1 MTSIKLWK
9 IGFLKITYNLLIM
22 KIIKSVFEKSS
33 SKISECPKGNL
44 PEFALVGRS
53 NVGKSSLINTLLNKK
68 SIAKTSSKPGKT
80 ILINHFKINDKF
92 YLVDLPGYGYART
105 SKQIIKEIKL
115 IHKSYFKTRKQ
126 LLFTLLLI
134 DSRHKLQNI
143 DLEFMKYLNSM
154 MCPFVIIFT
163 KSDKIKSEILN
174 EKIKLYKD
182 SLVSHWEV
190 LPETFVTSAIDNK
203 GVDEILEFVNQ
214 SIKKYTI

>member
-1 MTSIKLWK
+1 
-9 IGFLKITYNLLIM
+9 M

-154 MCPFVIIFT
+154 MCPFIIVFT
-163 KSDKIKSEILN
+163 KSDKIKSDFVS

-182 SLVSHWEV
+182 SLLSYWED
-190 LPETFVTSAIDNK
+190 LPDTFVSSAWNSK

>member
-1 MTSIKLWK
+1 
-9 IGFLKITYNLLIM
+9 M

-126 LLFTLLLI
+126 LLFTFLLI
-134 DSRHKLQNI
+134 DSRHKLQKI

-163 KSDKIKSEILN
+163 KSDKIKSDILH

-190 LPETFVTSAIDNK
+190 LPETFVTSAMDNK
-203 GVDEILEFVNQ
+203 GVDEILEFINQ

>member
-1 MTSIKLWK
+1 
-9 IGFLKITYNLLIM
+9 M

-53 NVGKSSLINTLLNKK
+53 NVGKASLINTLLNKK

-163 KSDKIKSEILN
+163 KSDKIKSDILH

-203 GVDEILEFVNQ
+203 GVDEILEFLNQ
-214 SIKKYTI
+214 SIKKYTIQYPR

>member
-1 MTSIKLWK
+1 
-9 IGFLKITYNLLIM
+9 M

-163 KSDKIKSEILN
+163 KSDKIKSDILH

-203 GVDEILEFVNQ
+203 GVDEILEFLNQ
-214 SIKKYTI
+214 SIKKYTIQYPR

>member
-134 DSRHKLQNI
+134 DSRHKLQKI
-143 DLEFMKYLNSM
+143 DLEFMKYLNSSVS
-154 MCPFVIIFT
+154 PFVIVFT
-163 KSDKIKSEILN
+163 KSDKIKSDLVS

-182 SLVSHWEV
+182 SLLSYWED
-190 LPETFVTSAIDNK
+190 LPETFVTSAWNSK

-214 SIKKYTI
+214 SIKKYSI

>member
-1 MTSIKLWK
+1 M
-9 IGFLKITYNLLIM
+9 KIT
-22 KIIKSVFEKSS
+22 KSVFEKSS
-33 SKISECPKGNL
+33 SKISECPQGNL

-134 DSRHKLQNI
+134 DSRHKLQKI

-163 KSDKIKSEILN
+163 KSDKIKSDILH

-203 GVDEILEFVNQ
+203 GVDEILEFLNQ

>member
-1 MTSIKLWK
+1 
-9 IGFLKITYNLLIM
+9 
-22 KIIKSVFEKSS
+22 
-33 SKISECPKGNL
+33 
-44 PEFALVGRS
+44 
-53 NVGKSSLINTLLNKK
+53 
-68 SIAKTSSKPGKT
+68 
-80 ILINHFKINDKF
+80 
-92 YLVDLPGYGYART
+92 
-105 SKQIIKEIKL
+105 
-115 IHKSYFKTRKQ
+115 
-126 LLFTLLLI
+126 
-134 DSRHKLQNI
+134 
-143 DLEFMKYLNSM
+143 

>member
-33 SKISECPKGNL
+33 SKIRECPKGNL

-134 DSRHKLQNI
+134 DSRHKLQKI

-154 MCPFVIIFT
+154 MCPFVIVFT

>member
-134 DSRHKLQNI
+134 DSRHKLQKI

-154 MCPFVIIFT
+154 MCPFVIVFT
-163 KSDKIKSEILN
+163 KSDKIKSDILN
-174 EKIKLYKD
+174 DKIKLYKD
-182 SLVSHWEV
+182 SLISYWEV
-190 LPETFVTSAIDNK
+190 LPEIFVTSASDNK
-203 GVDEILEFVNQ
+203 GVDEILEFINQ

>member
-1 MTSIKLWK
+1 
-9 IGFLKITYNLLIM
+9 M

-134 DSRHKLQNI
+134 DSRHKLQKI

-154 MCPFVIIFT
+154 MCPFVIVFT
-163 KSDKIKSEILN
+163 KSDKIKSDILH

-182 SLVSHWEV
+182 SLVSYWEV
-190 LPETFVTSAIDNK
+190 LPEIFVTSALDNK

>member
-134 DSRHKLQNI
+134 DSRHKLQKI

-154 MCPFVIIFT
+154 MCPFVIVFT

>member
-1 MTSIKLWK
+1 
-9 IGFLKITYNLLIM
+9 M

-33 SKISECPKGNL
+33 SNISECPKGNL

-126 LLFTLLLI
+126 LLFTFLLI
-134 DSRHKLQNI
+134 DSRHKLQKI

-163 KSDKIKSEILN
+163 KSDKIKSDILY

-190 LPETFVTSAIDNK
+190 LPETFVTSAMDNK
-203 GVDEILEFVNQ
+203 GVDEILEFINQ
-214 SIKKYTI
+214 SVKKYTI

>member
-1 MTSIKLWK
+1 
-9 IGFLKITYNLLIM
+9 M

-134 DSRHKLQNI
+134 DSRHKLQKI

-163 KSDKIKSEILN
+163 KSDKIKSDILH

-190 LPETFVTSAIDNK
+190 LPETFVTSAMDNK
-203 GVDEILEFVNQ
+203 GVDEILEFINQ

>member
-1 MTSIKLWK
+1 
-9 IGFLKITYNLLIM
+9 M
-22 KIIKSVFEKSS
+22 KIIKSTFEKSS
-33 SKISECPKGNL
+33 STISECPKGNL

-80 ILINHFKINDKF
+80 LLINHFKINDKF
-92 YLVDLPGYGYART
+92 YLVDLPGYGYANT

-115 IHKSYFKTRKQ
+115 IHESYFKTRKQ
-126 LLFTLLLI
+126 LLFTFLLI
-134 DSRHKLQNI
+134 DIRHDLQKI

-154 MCPFVIIFT
+154 MCPFVIVFT
-163 KSDKIKSEILN
+163 KSDKIKLDLVS

-182 SLVSHWEV
+182 SLLSYWED
-190 LPETFVTSAIDNK
+190 LPDTFVTSAWNIK

>member
-1 MTSIKLWK
+1 
-9 IGFLKITYNLLIM
+9 M

-134 DSRHKLQNI
+134 DSRHKLQKI

-154 MCPFVIIFT
+154 MCPFVIVFT

-190 LPETFVTSAIDNK
+190 LPETFVTSAMDNK
-203 GVDEILEFVNQ
+203 GVDEILEFINQ
-214 SIKKYTI
+214 SVKKYTI

>member
-1 MTSIKLWK
+1 M
-9 IGFLKITYNLLIM
+9 KIT
-22 KIIKSVFEKSS
+22 KSVFEKSS

-163 KSDKIKSEILN
+163 KSDKIKSDILH

-203 GVDEILEFVNQ
+203 GVDEILEFLNQ

>member
-1 MTSIKLWK
+1 
-9 IGFLKITYNLLIM
+9 M

-105 SKQIIKEIKL
+105 SKKIIKEIKL

-134 DSRHKLQNI
+134 DSRHKLQKI

-154 MCPFVIIFT
+154 MCPFVIVFT
-163 KSDKIKSEILN
+163 KSDKIKSDILH

-182 SLVSHWEV
+182 SLVSYWEV
-190 LPETFVTSAIDNK
+190 LPEIFVTSAMDNK

>member
-1 MTSIKLWK
+1 
-9 IGFLKITYNLLIM
+9 M

-80 ILINHFKINDKF
+80 LLINHFKINDKF
-92 YLVDLPGYGYART
+92 YLVDLPGYGYANT

-115 IHKSYFKTRKQ
+115 IHESYFKTRKQ
-126 LLFTLLLI
+126 LLFTFLLI
-134 DSRHKLQNI
+134 DIRHDLQKI

-154 MCPFVIIFT
+154 MCPFVIVFT
-163 KSDKIKSEILN
+163 KSDKIKLDLVSK
-174 EKIKLYKD
+174 KIKLYKD
-182 SLVSHWEV
+182 SLLSYWED
-190 LPETFVTSAIDNK
+190 LPDTFVTSAWNSK

-214 SIKKYTI
+214 SINKYTI

>member
-44 PEFALVGRS
+44 PEFALVGGS

-134 DSRHKLQNI
+134 DSRHKLQKI